1 MDRMIGIL
9 GGMGPKAS
17 QLFYDMVTEMTD
29 ADKDQDHVRMMIYSD
44 PSIPDRTQAILRGEY
59 DQVYEKMLKNA
70 LTLEAAGCEAIGI
83 TCNTAHF
90 FAEMIADKLNIP
102 IIHMIAHTV
111 FHIKRRNPGAKIAI
125 LATEG
130 TIKTQLYQ
138 RQMEQGG
145 LIPYVLAPE
154 IQELV
159 SYQIYDRIK
168 KGLDWD
174 EAAWGTIEDVIKKEG
189 CQGAIMGCT
198 ELSVIKA
205 ENGLSDY
212 YIDPMEVLA
221 GEVIRFSGK
230 KEKNKVKIGTNRL

>member
-138 RQMEQGG
+138 RQMEQGEMCIRDRG
-145 LIPYVLAPE
+145 EAVKMKKF
-154 IQELV
+154 IQ
-159 SYQIYDRIK
+159 RIVDLET
-168 KGLDWD
+168 G
-174 EAAWGTIEDVIKKEG
+174 G
-189 CQGAIMGCT
+189 M
-198 ELSVIKA
+198 
-205 ENGLSDY
+205 
-212 YIDPMEVLA
+212 
-221 GEVIRFSGK
+221 
-230 KEKNKVKIGTNRL
+230 KEKDITLTVNCEEDQIGRAHV

>member
-1 MDRMIGIL
+1 M
-9 GGMGPKAS
+9 KAIRPVS
-17 QLFYDMVTEMTD
+17 YTHL
-29 ADKDQDHVRMMIYSD
+29 VRMMIYSD

-138 RQMEQGG
+138 RQMEQGEMCIRDRG
-145 LIPYVLAPE
+145 EAVKMKKF
-154 IQELV
+154 IQ
-159 SYQIYDRIK
+159 RIVDLET
-168 KGLDWD
+168 G
-174 EAAWGTIEDVIKKEG
+174 G
-189 CQGAIMGCT
+189 M
-198 ELSVIKA
+198 
-205 ENGLSDY
+205 
-212 YIDPMEVLA
+212 
-221 GEVIRFSGK
+221 
-230 KEKNKVKIGTNRL
+230 KEKDITLTVNCEEDLVFMTNQESLKHILINLIQNAVDAITVTPGRVIITAELIDTCLLYTSRCV